1 MPTGILRFSSALDL
15 ARQPLRQRH
24 AAPADAD
31 EGELVQ
37 VFVFSRIFVGQA
49 DQRPVDLRRA
59 HQLGFFAGEDIR
71 SVGDRLII

>member
-1 MPTGILRFSSALDL
+1 MPTGTCALLQALDL
-15 ARQPLRQRH
+15 GGQPLRQRN

-37 VFVFSRIFVGQA
+37 VLGLFQNLVGQA

-59 HQLGFFAGEDIR
+59 HQLGFFAR
-71 SVGDRLII
+71 RWP